1 MKENFSNLVKETDM
15 QVQEAQRVPIM
26 MDAKKPTPRYIKIK
40 IPKFRD
46 KERLLKAATEKNL
59 VTRWSPDGRGMGEN
73 G

>member
-1 MKENFSNLVKETDM
+1 
-15 QVQEAQRVPIM
+15 
-26 MDAKKPTPRYIKIK
+26 MDTKRPTPRYIKIK